1 MFYEPI
7 VLNIFL
13 VACRSHIVIFSWYVL
28 EIEVL
33 LDKENASDGVGD
45 ESDETDEDDGVIN
58 RQGSNDGPGLNRHV
72 EQSLLEVE

>member
-1 MFYEPI
+1 M
-7 VLNIFL
+7 
-13 VACRSHIVIFSWYVL
+13 
-28 EIEVL
+28 EIEVV

-45 ESDETDEDDGVIN
+45 ESDESDEDDGVID